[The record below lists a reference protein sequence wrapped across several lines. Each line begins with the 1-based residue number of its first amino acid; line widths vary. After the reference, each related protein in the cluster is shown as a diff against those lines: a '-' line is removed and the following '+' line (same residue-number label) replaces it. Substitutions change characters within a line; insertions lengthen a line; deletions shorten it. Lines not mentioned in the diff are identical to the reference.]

1 MKVADLMTR
10 DVHTCTIHDSLNGA
24 ARIMWDHDCGCAPV
38 VDAHGKLVGI
48 VTDRDICMAAY
59 TQGVP
64 LDAIRVERV
73 MSARVISC
81 GRGDELET
89 AHQLMRTHEIH
100 RLPVVDTRGRPIGI
114 LSLSDVINHWHGDRA
129 AEQAVEIAA
138 TFSAIRRRRERTAA
152 AHAASNGDTPNGD
165 AASSQVS
172 AKPPPKRKRTR
183 ASKPSADL
191 S

>member
-1 MKVADLMTR
+1 MTR
-10 DVHTCTIHDSLNGA
+10 DVYTCTINDSLNGA

-38 VDAHGKLVGI
+38 IDMHGKLAGI
-48 VTDRDICMAAY
+48 VTDRDISMAAY

-64 LDAIRVERV
+64 LDSIPVERV

-81 GRGDELET
+81 GRGDDLET

-100 RLPVVDTRGRPIGI
+100 RLPVVDARGRPIGI

-152 AHAASNGDTPNGD
+152 AHASSNGGTPNGD
-165 AASSQVS
+165 ASSSQGS

-183 ASKPSADL
+183 APKPSADL

>member
-10 DVHTCTIHDSLNGA
+10 DVQACTIHDSLNGA

-48 VTDRDICMAAY
+48 VTDRDICMATY

-64 LDAIRVERV
+64 LEAIPVERA
-73 MSARVISC
+73 MSRKVVSC
-81 GRGDELET
+81 ARGDDLDT
-89 AHQLMRTHEIH
+89 AHGLMRKYEIH
-100 RLPVVDTRGRPIGI
+100 RIPVVDSRGRLAGI

-152 AHAASNGDTPNGD
+152 TASSNGDAQNGD
-165 AASSQVS
+165 APRDS
-172 AKPPPKRKRTR
+172 KPPKRKRAR
-183 ASKPSADL
+183 ATKPSANL
-191 S
+191 R